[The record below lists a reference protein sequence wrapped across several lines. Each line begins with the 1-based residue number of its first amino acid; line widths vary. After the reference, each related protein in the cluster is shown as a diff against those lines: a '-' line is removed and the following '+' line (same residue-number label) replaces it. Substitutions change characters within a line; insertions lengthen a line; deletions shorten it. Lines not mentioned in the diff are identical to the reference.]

1 MPETRSLVEILQHP
15 ETDQE
20 ERIADEHVR
29 RERDRINSQWSE
41 RERESRVVGPAGRW
55 TPMTLSW
62 IGE

>member
-20 ERIADEHVR
+20 EQRADEHIR
-29 RERDRINSQWSE
+29 RERDRINGQWSE

-55 TPMTLSW
+55 TPMTLTW